1 MPSHH
6 PTPEILADYVSGG
19 LRLSHALCIATHLE
33 YCSAC
38 RQQVS
43 KLERVGAHFFE
54 QSSAESSAVDDLDVM
69 KQKVF
74 AEIDQRTGNDMEAPG
89 IQPVNSLP
97 TGQSGFDGAYKVPK
111 SLRQFARDGYDRLDW
126 GRVSPAIKI
135 ATLCRDR
142 DGSQVSVSCVR
153 PGGKMPHHSHT
164 GDEIT
169 VVLEGSFSD
178 EDGIYRKGDF
188 ILRDSRDKHKPTVT
202 KDAECICLMVLDG
215 PIQFTGWF
223 TRWLNPLLRWQ
234 HVAG

>member
-6 PTPEILADYVSGG
+6 PTPEILADYAAGG
-19 LRLSHALCIATHLE
+19 LRLSHALCIAAHLE
-33 YCSAC
+33 HCPAC

-43 KLERVGAHFFE
+43 KLERVGAHFFAAPASE
-54 QSSAESSAVDDLDVM
+54 PVADPEMDVL

-74 AEIDQRTGNDMEAPG
+74 AEIEQRSQMPSPVEHTAAPRTAT
-89 IQPVNSLP
+89 P
-97 TGQSGFDGAYKVPK
+97 SGYHVPK
-111 SLRQFARDGYDRLDW
+111 SLRQFIQSGYDQVEW
-126 GRVSPAIKI
+126 SRVSPAIKI
-135 ATLCRDR
+135 ATLCRDH
-142 DGSQVSVSCVR
+142 DGSQVAISCVK

-188 ILRDSRDKHKPTVT
+188 ILRDSRDKHKPIVT

-215 PIQFTGWF
+215 PIQFTGVF
-223 TRWLNPLLRWQ
+223 TRWLNPLLRMQ
-234 HVAG
+234 HTPG